1 MRLALVFLSIS
12 AVTAAFAQSKRA
24 DLPKE
29 HRRAEQ
35 AAAAAAAVAAAVEPI
50 QCPVTGR
57 PIDLNVSIEFEGRR
71 VYFADATAREKF
83 LDDPGQYAE
92 AVRKQWDLMRPPRV
106 QVLCPVTGKPVDPEV
121 STLWNGVRIYFASA
135 EAKATWEKDP
145 QRYAAKLEESY
156 TFQTV
161 CPCGYGDIRP
171 DVSLEY
177 NGRTLYFCCP
187 GCREGF
193 KRNPEAMLKQVDEQ
207 IAANKLKWERWR
219 AAQQPPARE
228 QGRGPATQE
237 APAGP

>member
-1 MRLALVFLSIS
+1 MRLRFSFLSIS
-12 AVTAAFAQSKRA
+12 AVTAFRDKRA
-24 DLPKE
+24 DLK

-121 STLWNGVRIYFASA
+121 STLWNGVPLLRFRGGEGDLGEGPAA
-135 EAKATWEKDP
+135 AH
-145 QRYAAKLEESY
+145 AAKLEESY
-156 TFQTV
+156 TF
-161 CPCGYGDIRP
+161 RP
-171 DVSLEY
+171 S
-177 NGRTLYFCCP
+177 
-187 GCREGF
+187 
-193 KRNPEAMLKQVDEQ
+193 A
-207 IAANKLKWERWR
+207 R
-219 AAQQPPARE
+219 AATATS
-228 QGRGPATQE
+228 GRM
-237 APAGP
+237 

>member
-135 EAKATWEKDP
+135 EAKATWE
-145 QRYAAKLEESY
+145 
-156 TFQTV
+156 
-161 CPCGYGDIRP
+161 
-171 DVSLEY
+171 
-177 NGRTLYFCCP
+177 
-187 GCREGF
+187 
-193 KRNPEAMLKQVDEQ
+193 
-207 IAANKLKWERWR
+207 
-219 AAQQPPARE
+219 
-228 QGRGPATQE
+228 
-237 APAGP
+237 